1 MPISAGLRGVR
12 PWDVKS
18 DGMAQEIA
26 LAFINS
32 DDSSLCKLATSTSF
46 YSFPE
51 IKN

>member
-26 LAFINS
+26 LAFIKSDNS
-32 DDSSLCKLATSTSF
+32 SFYKLATSTTSTSLYQF
-46 YSFPE
+46 F
-51 IKN
+51 